1 MANSIKIT
9 VGEIELD
16 AELNDS
22 ETASRILAELPIRSG
37 FNTWGDEIY
46 FQIPVTRRPGGPA
59 GNGGIGR
66 SGLLAAGQ
74 GVSVSSMARPLPA
87 KGDEIRPASPV
98 NPVGRVH
105 SGAEALKEASRADEI
120 TIEKSDT

>member
-46 FQIPVTRRPGGPA
+46 FQIPITADPEDPRETVESGDLAYWPPGKAFCIFYGPT
-59 GNGGIGR
+59 
-66 SGLLAAGQ
+66 
-74 GVSVSSMARPLPA
+74 PA
-87 KGDEIRPASPV
+87 SEGDEIRPASPV
-98 NPVGRVH
+98 NPVGRVL
-105 SGAEALKEASRADEI
+105 SGVEALKTASRADGI
-120 TIEKSDT
+120 KIEKSDA

>member
-22 ETASRILAELPIRSG
+22 ETASRILAELPIRSR

-46 FQIPVTRRPGGPA
+46 FQIPVTADPEDPRETVESGDLAYWPPGKAFCIFYGPT
-59 GNGGIGR
+59 
-66 SGLLAAGQ
+66 
-74 GVSVSSMARPLPA
+74 PA
-87 KGDEIRPASPV
+87 SEGDEIRPASPV
-98 NPVGRVH
+98 NPVGLVL
-105 SGAEALKEASRADEI
+105 SGVEALKTASRADGI
-120 TIEKSDT
+120 KIEKSDA